1 MRGFASK
8 QEEIWHLKL
17 CEGNDQSLCSRNQ
30 QISDVIYGQVWWAM
44 LGIHALHLPIQS
56 AHTHCKHTHC
66 EHTPRAVGGSAPQSW
81 YWGWREHWIFT
92 PPTYNSCWPET
103 RTRNLWIMSPALK
116 PLGHDF
122 PTQIYLSL
130 WKRDFQSANTN
141 IHWSLYQICLA
152 NILL

>member
-8 QEEIWHLKL
+8 QEEIWHLKV

-66 EHTPRAVGGSAPQSW
+66 KYTPRAVGGSAPQSW

-103 RTRNLWIMSPALK
+103 RTRNLWISPALK
-116 PLGHDF
+116 PLGFTNHS
-122 PTQIYLSL
+122 PHRYICHYENVISRAQTQICTGAFTKSV
-130 WKRDFQSANTN
+130 
-141 IHWSLYQICLA
+141 
-152 NILL
+152 